1 LLEKKVIWRR
11 MKKDDLKS
19 LVTQIYNDLLRKIDE
34 ENEPTKE
41 RVADELEKASHT
53 IHTMSDAQIDS
64 LEEARVILADS
75 YKEIAKQSISSYK
88 QTNESFEKITQ
99 EHKEALDTH
108 QNDLIDYPSIQ
119 AKFDALQNNMS
130 DEVHKANEIISRLS
144 NEVKQ
149 LEKNSNLDP
158 LTKIFNRRALD
169 TYLEKICAKGHI
181 SHGLHLLMI
190 DIDDFKKINDIHGH
204 VAGDKLLI
212 YITKLLRKALRD
224 GDKLFRYGGEEFII
238 ILNRVKEDACLEIT
252 HRILELVR
260 SNRLI
265 YKGKSLCVT
274 ISIGATRYHDG
285 DTPTTLVERAD
296 KALYKSKNSG
306 KNQVNV
312 EIKSGT

>member
-1 LLEKKVIWRR
+1 

-19 LVTQIYNDLLRKIDE
+19 LVTQIYNDLLHKIDE
-34 ENEPTKE
+34 DKEPTKE
-41 RVADELEKASHT
+41 QVADELERASHT
-53 IHTMSDAQIDS
+53 IHTMSEAQIDS
-64 LEEARVILADS
+64 LEQARVILADS
-75 YKEIAKQSISSYK
+75 YKEIAKKSISSYK

-99 EHKEALDTH
+99 EHKEALDIH
-108 QNDLIDYPSIQ
+108 QNDLIDYPTIQ
-119 AKFDALQNNMS
+119 EKFDALQNNMS
-130 DEVHKANEIISRLS
+130 EEVHKANEIISRLS
-144 NEVKQ
+144 KEVKE

-169 TYLEKICAKGHI
+169 SYLDKVCEKGHLN
-181 SHGLHLLMI
+181 HELHILML
-190 DIDDFKKINDIHGH
+190 DIDDFKSINDEYGH

-212 YITKLLRKALRD
+212 YITKLLRKTLRD

-238 ILNRVKEDACLEIT
+238 ILNRVKNDSCMDIAK
-252 HRILELVR
+252 RILELVR

-265 YKGKSLCVT
+265 YQGKSLFVT

-306 KNQVNV
+306 KNQMNV
-312 EIKSGT
+312 ELKSGI